1 MIRTIALLALALPI
15 AATASTDPVIYDNG
29 GSTFTGGIVMSN
41 DRLPADDFI
50 VDSAA
55 IGSSAYLLTDA
66 HFLASQVGSGTG
78 TWDGRIRWYVFSGDS
93 RFPTPGEL
101 IAAGEGVNIQR
112 EFVRIVTGQV
122 REFAYSFDL
131 DVPLSLEADTVYWLA
146 LNMGPTNFDITWR
159 TSNTFNDVQG
169 NTSVL
174 GSVSALPDPGP
185 GDWITGTRS
194 DTAFFLTGFAAVEPI
209 AVEID
214 IKPGSDVNPI
224 NPKSRGVIPVAILG
238 SDTFDVTDVDVST
251 LAFGPAGAPLAHRN
265 GPHRKDANHDRVKD
279 LLAHFRTEE
288 AGIAIG
294 DEEACVTGELIDGTP
309 FEGCDAIRTELAA
322 VCGIGF
328 ELAFL
333 LPPLM
338 WLHRR
343 RQRMNA

>member
-1 MIRTIALLALALPI
+1 MIRTIVMLVLALPI

-29 GSTFTGGIVMSN
+29 ESRFTGGIVMSN

-50 VDSAA
+50 VDSAT
-55 IGSSAYLLTDA
+55 IESPAYLLTDA

-78 TWDGRIRWYVFSGDS
+78 TWDGRIRWYVFSGES
-93 RFPTPGEL
+93 LSPTPGEL

-122 REFAYSFDL
+122 REFAYSFDF

-159 TSNTFNDVQG
+159 GSAAFNDVQG

-174 GSVSALPDPGP
+174 GAVSALPDPGP

-194 DTAFFLTGFAAVEPI
+194 DLAFFLTGFAVAEPI

-214 IKPGSDVNPI
+214 IKPGSDLNPI
-224 NPKSRGVIPVAILG
+224 NPFSRGVIPVAILG
-238 SDTFDVTDVDVST
+238 SDTFDVADVDVTT
-251 LAFGPAGAPLAHRN
+251 LAFGPDGASLAHKH
-265 GPHRKDANHDRVKD
+265 GPHVKDANHDRVKD

-288 AGIAIG
+288 TGIAVG
-294 DEEACVTGELIDGTP
+294 DTQACVTGELLDGTP
-309 FEGCDAIRTELAA
+309 FEGCDTIRTAPA
-322 VCGIGF
+322 SVCGIGF

-333 LPPLM
+333 LPPLL
-338 WLHRR
+338 WLRR
-343 RQRMNA
+343 RRRRIH